1 MLHAIN
7 LWSLLASFPQCSS
20 THFLEPNTIF
30 EATMGL
36 KALRLFAIDMLKGLC
51 GDGRVDVPLTEDDCF
66 DENGEIDDEIFEE
79 YLMQED
85 NEDEVK
91 KKLLLALTNMVGSIG
106 RKRKRDALEDFNN
119 ESARARK
126 LGLRARGGI
135 LTL

>member
-1 MLHAIN
+1 
-7 LWSLLASFPQCSS
+7 
-20 THFLEPNTIF
+20 
-30 EATMGL
+30 
-36 KALRLFAIDMLKGLC
+36 
-51 GDGRVDVPLTEDDCF
+51 
-66 DENGEIDDEIFEE
+66 
-79 YLMQED
+79 MQED